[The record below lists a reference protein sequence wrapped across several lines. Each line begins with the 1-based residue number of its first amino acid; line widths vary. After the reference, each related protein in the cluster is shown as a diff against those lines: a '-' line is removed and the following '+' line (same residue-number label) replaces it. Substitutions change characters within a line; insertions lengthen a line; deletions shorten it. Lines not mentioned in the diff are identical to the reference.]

1 MNRSIKIFED
11 DRLIFER
18 NLSVNTVILKG
29 RLFKE
34 PQKLG
39 EAVHFVIKISNGKDD
54 ASNEW
59 RKPTFADCTAFG
71 SLGEEILENYHEN
84 SEIFFFGKFYS
95 NKKDEKIYKGFKVRE
110 LIDIKKS
117 SSDAESFDFTSD
129 NYLPF

>member
-1 MNRSIKIFED
+1 MNRSVKIFED

-34 PQKLG
+34 PEKLG
-39 EAVHFVIKISNGKDD
+39 ETVHFIIKISNGKDD

-59 RKPTFADCTAFG
+59 RKPTFVDCTAFG
-71 SLGEEILENYHEN
+71 SLGDEIFNNYHEN

-117 SSDAESFDFTSD
+117 SSDAESFGFASD